1 MELSLYIPK
10 CEAMKYI
17 SRVLAVL
24 AMIFLAS
31 LNINAQCE
39 PDTSAC
45 EDSEGPGLMC
55 PRLLPE
61 VNVNEPYDEVIT
73 VIPPGTYDYGGA
85 VINIEYISIDSIG
98 NHPPGIEYF
107 PNAEIFYPDTA
118 YCVQIVGTPTEAG
131 KFPLSIT
138 ISAIVD
144 LGIGPMEIEIV
155 DDTSVVMTVHWPAG
169 VDPNKIYEF
178 RILPNVPNPFSDFT
192 RLGFYTPF
200 DDRVKLQ
207 VYNILGELMHE
218 ELYGASPGENYFDF
232 NGGELNPGTYFYRVA
247 NKSDLFT
254 GKFIKTK

>member
-1 MELSLYIPK
+1 MKNLTRLLAIFTIALIPSIYLS
-10 CEAMKYI
+10 
-17 SRVLAVL
+17 
-24 AMIFLAS
+24 
-31 LNINAQCE
+31 AQCE

-45 EDSEGPGLMC
+45 EDSEGPVFMC

-73 VIPPGTYDYGGA
+73 VIPPGTYDYLGT
-85 VINIEYISIDSIG
+85 VINIEYIIVDSIG
-98 NHPPGIEYF
+98 NLPPGIEYF

-138 ISAIVD
+138 VSAFVD
-144 LGIGPMEIEIV
+144 LGTGPIAIKIV

-169 VDPNKIYEF
+169 VDPNKISEF
-178 RILPNVPNPFSDFT
+178 RVLPNAPNPFSDFT

-200 DDRVKLQ
+200 SDHVNLQ

-218 ELYGASPGENYFDF
+218 ELHGASPGENYFDF
-232 NGGELNPGTYFYRVA
+232 NGSGLNPGTYFYRVA